1 MKHILLAALLAAGAV
16 SLPAQAATVSKS
28 YSYFTISG
36 KTLDEIEQQLMTRG
50 PEVKSTGGR
59 HPGATQMEFTSRIGY
74 SEVKGGC
81 AIVSAKVGVKAKVI
95 LPRWRPHG
103 KADQDV
109 KLIWNTLSSDI
120 KRHEESHVSIAKNYA
135 RELEQ
140 ALKAVGKQK
149 TCDIAAAKAKT
160 VSNKVLTAHDRA
172 QEEFDR
178 IEGIN
183 FESRI
188 IRLLKYRL
196 ERVETGKLKS

>member
-1 MKHILLAALLAAGAV
+1 MKQLFLAALLAGGIC
-16 SLPAQAATVSKS
+16 LPVQAATVSKT
-28 YSYFTISG
+28 YSYFTVTG

-74 SEVKGGC
+74 AEVKGGC
-81 AIVSAKVGVKAKVI
+81 AIVSAQVTVKAKVI
-95 LPRWRPHG
+95 LPRWRQNG
-103 KADQDV
+103 KAAQDV

-120 KRHEESHVSIAKNYA
+120 KRHEESHVVIAKNHA

-140 ALKAVGKQK
+140 ALKAIGKQK
-149 TCDIAAAKAKT
+149 SCDIAAAKAKAT
-160 VSNKVLTAHDRA
+160 SNRVLNDHDRA

-188 IRLLKYRL
+188 VRLLRYRL
-196 ERVETGKLKS
+196 ERIDAGKLKN